1 MAELSAQPLAR
12 SSGVPGKAGK
22 GSRSQRKG
30 EAQQATAAG
39 LDLLRVLG
47 WLVLHEAA
55 VPGDPEGTIDHVLAG
70 PSGVYVVNTVTWSGA
85 INMRSDVLNVGGTN
99 RSEAL
104 TQVAAAAD
112 AVRALLGGVPV
123 APMLCFERLEPV
135 AGVVGDV
142 ALCASENILDLLTGQ
157 PHLLSSAA
165 FAQASRTIAI
175 ACRAGARPASP
186 KVEVGRAKAAP
197 APKDAKNGKARAEVP
212 PPPPPRPAVVPP
224 AQPTEEV
231 VARRAQEAPAAAVAS
246 AEDIARVAA
255 FERLMAGGSDKHVPT
270 TDSLAGPVV
279 GPVAEDLVE
288 GPVVDLV
295 EDLVADPVQ
304 DEPVG
309 DLAATL
315 PQAVIGD
322 AGAALWRELTGSPEE
337 GRTATAE
344 SAEVAELVDIDAALA
359 EAEAWERE
367 VEEAALREREAREAR
382 ELTERLAAEAAAQER
397 AEQEAREAREY
408 DAEER
413 AAQEARERK
422 AREAFE
428 RVEREARELAKQ
440 EELELAEREARA
452 RADREARD
460 AAAREAA
467 ERAER
472 EARERAEQAAREAAE
487 RAEQAAR
494 EAAELAERE
503 AAEREAAER
512 AEQEAREAAE
522 LAEQAARDAAE
533 LAEQEA
539 RERAE
544 QEAREAAELAE
555 REAAE
560 RAEQEAREAA
570 ELAEREAAERAE
582 QEAREAAE
590 LAEREAAE
598 RAEQEAR
605 EAAELAER
613 EAAERAEQE
622 AREAAELAEQ
632 EARERAEQEA
642 REAVELAE
650 REAAEPPALDTR
662 TEPETVVEAEV
673 EDLAIED
680 LAIDEL
686 DLEDLAIDELNVED
700 LTEDADTEVED
711 DDDADDLDPEQLA
724 RERAAWEALKQAARE
739 ARERE
744 QRENEAAWTRQL
756 EAHQARL
763 RAEEEARLLWLGPPE
778 PEKAE
783 PDKVDEP
790 AEALSGRG
798 RHLPRR
804 AFVNVAVGALLI
816 AVVAVVVPR
825 VPGAVSWAQQLVGKD
840 QPTTVGAL
848 VSVDATAEHPDVHV
862 LAGLPVDARP
872 GSGARV
878 PKGQHLV
885 AVPVRLENLGLTRWD
900 VPLATRMTVV
910 DDLGVSE
917 KIARGVSSVK
927 GLPLLG
933 AQVKVAPGKVVTGY
947 VVFSVPT
954 ARTISSVRLALG
966 QSRGDAVTWRVR

>member
-560 RAEQEAREAA
+560 RAEQAAREAA
-570 ELAEREAAERAE
+570 ELAEREAAECAE

-590 LAEREAAE
+590 LAE
-598 RAEQEAR
+598 QEAR
-605 EAAELAER
+605 
-613 EAAERAEQE
+613 ERAEQE

-632 EARERAEQEA
+632 EARECAEQEA

-662 TEPETVVEAEV
+662 TEPETVVKAEV
-673 EDLAIED
+673 ED

-686 DLEDLAIDELNVED
+686 DLEDLAIDELNIED

-966 QSRGDAVTWRVR
+966 QSRDDAVTWRVR